1 MKIPSVPNAVL
12 LVMDPRHGVIPDS
25 MNGGLIAASES
36 CIAIGT
42 IAESE
47 CEVEIEIRH
56 LTQDDQPGDPSLQ
69 CAYRAYI
76 ATPQGILSVCSV
88 WLAQLVTAQ
97 VSRETSLVE
106 VWLNDDSE
114 PNRVIVVVREDITRS
129 SGPATQ

>member
-1 MKIPSVPNAVL
+1 
-12 LVMDPRHGVIPDS
+12 

-47 CEVEIEIRH
+47 CEVEIEIRP
-56 LTQDDQPGDPSLQ
+56 LQEEDPRGDFSLQ
-69 CAYRAYI
+69 CISRAVI
-76 ATPQGILSVCSV
+76 TTPRRILSVCSV
-88 WLAQLVTAQ
+88 YLEELVTSQ

-114 PNRVIVVVREDITRS
+114 PNRVIVVVREDTTQS
-129 SGPATQ
+129 SEPATQ

>member
-1 MKIPSVPNAVL
+1 MRIPSVPNAVL

-56 LTQDDQPGDPSLQ
+56 LPEEDQPGDPSLQ
-69 CAYRAYI
+69 CVSRAHI
-76 ATPQGILSVCSV
+76 ATPQGILSVCTV
-88 WLAQLVTAQ
+88 WLEELVSAQ
-97 VSRETSLVE
+97 VSHETSVVE

-114 PNRVIVVVREDITRS
+114 PNLVIVVVREDITQS